1 MARRR
6 GDRARGRDVDALVGG
21 DEIARGKP
29 APDIFVEAAARLAV
43 APTDCVVLEDS
54 DAGALGA
61 IAAGMIPIVIPDL
74 KSPSPD
80 VLRFC
85 PLVVESIHDAIALL
99 ADLPR

>member
-1 MARRR
+1 M
-6 GDRARGRDVDALVGG
+6 
-21 DEIARGKP
+21 
-29 APDIFVEAAARLAV
+29 
-43 APTDCVVLEDS
+43 LEDS